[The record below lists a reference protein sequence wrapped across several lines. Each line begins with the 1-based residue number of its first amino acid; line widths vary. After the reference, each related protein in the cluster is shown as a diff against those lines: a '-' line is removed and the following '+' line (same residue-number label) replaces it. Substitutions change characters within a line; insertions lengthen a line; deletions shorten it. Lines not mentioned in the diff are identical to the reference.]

1 MIALENAC
9 VQYGLARALDDISIV
24 AAQEEIIAIV
34 GRNGAGKSTTLKSMM
49 GLLPL
54 SSGKRRFGSRDIT
67 ALSVEQISRLGVG
80 FVPDTRRIFP
90 NLTVDEN
97 LRMGMLA
104 HKPGYWTRQR
114 VLEIFPR
121 LQERIGFGGDQL
133 SGGEQQM
140 LSIARALLGNPTILL
155 LDEPTEGLAPKIVD
169 ELIEVFLRVHRQGTG
184 LVLVEQNLKVPMR
197 LANRQ
202 YVLDHGAVAWSGTST
217 ELDAQREHV
226 EAIITTGVANDHG

>member
-1 MIALENAC
+1 MMVLDGAC
-9 VQYGLARALDDISIV
+9 VHYGLARVLSDVSIE
-24 AAQEEIIAIV
+24 ASENEIIAIV
-34 GRNGAGKSTTLKSMM
+34 GRNGAGKSTTLKAMM

-54 SSGKRRFGSRDIT
+54 SKGKRLFQQRDIT
-67 ALSVEQISRLGVG
+67 RLSVEQISRLGVG

-90 NLTVDEN
+90 NLTVHEN
-97 LRMGMLA
+97 LRMGTLA
-104 HKPGYWTRQR
+104 HKPGYWTIQR

-121 LQERIGFGGDQL
+121 LGERIGFGGDQL

-169 ELIEVFLRVHRQGTG
+169 ELIEIFLQVHRLGTG

-202 YVLDHGAVAWSGTST
+202 YVLDHGAVAWSGTSK

-226 EAIITTGVANDHG
+226 ESIITTGVSNEN

>member
-1 MIALENAC
+1 MMVLDGAC
-9 VQYGLARALDDISIV
+9 VHYGLARVLSDVSIE
-24 AAQEEIIAIV
+24 ASKNEIIAIV
-34 GRNGAGKSTTLKSMM
+34 GRNGAGKSTTLKAMM
-49 GLLPL
+49 GLLHL
-54 SSGKRRFGSRDIT
+54 SEGKRLFQQRDIT
-67 ALSVEQISRLGVG
+67 RLSVEQISRLGVG

-90 NLTVDEN
+90 NLSVHEN
-97 LRMGMLA
+97 LRMGTLA
-104 HKPGYWTRQR
+104 HKPGYWTIPR

-121 LQERIGFGGDQL
+121 LGERIDFGGDQL

-140 LSIARALLGNPTILL
+140 LAIARALLGNPTMLL

-169 ELIEVFLRVHRQGTG
+169 ELIEVFRQVHRLGTG

-202 YVLDHGAVAWSGTST
+202 YVLDHGAVAWSGTSE

-226 EAIITTGVANDHG
+226 ESIITTGVSSEN